1 VEFIMSKDHLEKSDT
16 PSPALPAPSVVEGSK
31 VEGSV
36 LGGVE
41 GLSKGRNIG
50 IIAHIDAGKTTVT
63 ERILYHTGLTYRM
76 GNVDEG
82 TTVTD
87 FMPQERERGI
97 TIQSAAIT
105 CFWRDHQINIIDT
118 PGHIDFTAE
127 VQRSLRVLDGGVV
140 VLDGVA
146 GVEPQT
152 ETVWRQADRYKV
164 PRVCF
169 VNKMDRAGA
178 DFWRTLDMVTR
189 RLGAKKA
196 VAIQMPIGAE
206 DSFRGVVDL
215 IEQRAIVYP
224 STELR
229 AGNGDEEPTIIEVP
243 PELQAEVQRRRE
255 KLIEQL
261 SDVDDEVMGLYLE
274 GEELTPELLHAALR
288 QATLAGQLVPFLC
301 GTALRN
307 QGVQLLLDAIVAYL
321 PSPLEVPAIKGQQ
334 PESGAELICQAD
346 ESEPLAALVFKVNT
360 DPFVG
365 RLAYLRVYS
374 GVLRRGQ
381 GVINASRGEK
391 VRIGRLVRMF
401 ADRREEVDEI
411 GAGDIGAVLGL
422 EASTGET
429 ICAADRPVVLE
440 KITFPAPVMSVAI
453 KPQSKADQDKMSL
466 ALHRLAEEDPTF
478 QVRQDSQTNETV
490 ISGMGELHLEVIV
503 DRMKRE
509 FKVAA
514 DVSAPQVAYYETITR
529 PVTCEARLKRQTGG
543 HGQFAHV
550 VLELEPL
557 ERSPERV
564 EGKGTGFVFEERLRG
579 MVIPRQYVPAVEA
592 GIRDAMEE
600 GVLAKHPLVDIKATL
615 VDGSYHE
622 VDSSDRAFRTA
633 AAMALRDGLSKAGPI
648 ILEPIMRVEVV
659 APEDYTGDVIG
670 ELSARGGTIIGIG
683 PRANDLHDITAH
695 VPLAAMF
702 GYATSLRSRTQGRG
716 TFSMEFDHYAQVPA
730 ETAQELMKRCA

>member
-1 VEFIMSKDHLEKSDT
+1 MSKDHQLEKSG
-16 PSPALPAPSVVEGSK
+16 ALSK
-31 VEGSV
+31 
-36 LGGVE
+36 VE

-50 IIAHIDAGKTTVT
+50 IIAHIDAGKTTIT
-63 ERILYHTGLTYRM
+63 ERVLYHTGLTYRM

-97 TIQSAAIT
+97 TIQSAAVT
-105 CFWRDHQINIIDT
+105 CFWGDHQINIIDT

-152 ETVWRQADRYKV
+152 ETVWRQADRYEV

-169 VNKMDRAGA
+169 VNKMDRTGA

-189 RLGAKKA
+189 RLGARA

-206 DSFRGVVDL
+206 SSFCGVVDL
-215 IEQRAIVYP
+215 IEQRAIIY
-224 STELR
+224 
-229 AGNGDEEPTIIEVP
+229 NGDEPTITDIP
-243 PELQAEVQRRRE
+243 PELQDEAQQRRE
-255 KLIEQL
+255 QLIEQL
-261 SDVDDEVMGLYLE
+261 ADVDDEVAERYLE
-274 GEELTPELLHAALR
+274 GEEQPPELLHTALR

-301 GTALRN
+301 GAALRN
-307 QGVQLLLDAIVAYL
+307 KGVQPLLDAIVAYL
-321 PSPLEVPAIKGQQ
+321 PSPLDVPAIRGQDL
-334 PESGAELICQAD
+334 ESGAEVICQAD
-346 ESEPLAALVFKVNT
+346 ESEPLATLVFKIST

-374 GVLRRGQ
+374 GSLRRGQ
-381 GVINASRGEK
+381 GVINASRDEK

-422 EASTGET
+422 DGRTGET
-429 ICAADRPVVLE
+429 LCAAERPVVLE
-440 KITFPAPVMSVAI
+440 KIAFPAPVMSVAI
-453 KPQSKADQDKMSL
+453 KPQSKADQDKLSL

-478 QVRQDSQTNETV
+478 QVRQDGRTKETV

-557 ERSPERV
+557 PSTTLRTWD
-564 EGKGTGFVFEERLRG
+564 KGAGFVFEEKLRG

-592 GIRDAMEE
+592 GIRDALEE

-633 AAMALRDGLSKAGPI
+633 AAMALRDGVSKAGPI
-648 ILEPIMRVEVV
+648 ILEPIMRLEVV

-670 ELSARGGTIIGIG
+670 DLSARSGTIVGIG
-683 PRANDLHDITAH
+683 PRANGLHDITAQ

-716 TFSMEFDHYAQVPA
+716 TFSMEFDHYAQVPD

>member
-1 VEFIMSKDHLEKSDT
+1 MEFIMSKDDLEKSGAL
-16 PSPALPAPSVVEGSK
+16 SPALS
-31 VEGSV
+31 
-36 LGGVE
+36 
-41 GLSKGRNIG
+41 LSKGRNIG
-50 IIAHIDAGKTTVT
+50 IIAHIDAGKTTIT

-97 TIQSAAIT
+97 TIQSAAVT
-105 CFWRDHQINIIDT
+105 CFWGDHQINIIDT

-164 PRVCF
+164 PRVGF
-169 VNKMDRAGA
+169 VNKMDRTGA

-189 RLGAKKA
+189 RLGARA

-206 DSFRGVVDL
+206 SSFRGVVDL
-215 IEQRAIVYP
+215 IEQRAVIYP
-224 STELR
+224 STGLR
-229 AGNGDEEPTIIEVP
+229 AGNGDGGDEPTMTEIP
-243 PELQAEVQRRRE
+243 SELQGEAQRRRE
-255 KLIEQL
+255 QLIEQL
-261 SDVDDEVMGLYLE
+261 ADVDDEVAERYLE
-274 GEELTPELLHAALR
+274 GEELAPELLHAALR
-288 QATLAGQLVPFLC
+288 QATLAGQAVPFLC

-307 QGVQLLLDAIVAYL
+307 KGVQPLLDAIVAYL
-321 PSPLEVPAIKGQQ
+321 PSPLDVPAIRGQDL
-334 PESGAELICQAD
+334 ESGAEIICQAD
-346 ESEPLAALVFKVNT
+346 ESKPLAALVFKIST

-374 GVLRRGQ
+374 GSLRRGQ
-381 GVINASRGEK
+381 GVINASRDEK

-429 ICAADRPVVLE
+429 ICAAERPVVLE
-440 KITFPAPVMSVAI
+440 RIAFPAPVMSVAI

-478 QVRQDSQTNETV
+478 QLRQDGRTNETI
-490 ISGMGELHLEVIV
+490 ISGMGELHLEVLV
-503 DRMKRE
+503 DRMRRE
-509 FKVAA
+509 FNVGA

-557 ERSPERV
+557 E
-564 EGKGTGFVFEERLRG
+564 KGSGFVFEEKLRG

-592 GIRDAMEE
+592 GIRDGLEE

-633 AAMALRDGLSKAGPI
+633 AAMALRDGVSKARPI
-648 ILEPIMRVEVV
+648 ILEPIMRLEVT
-659 APEDYTGDVIG
+659 APEDCTGDVIG
-670 ELSARGGTIIGIG
+670 DLSARSGTIVGIG
-683 PRANDLHDITAH
+683 PRANGLHDITAH

-716 TFSMEFDHYAQVPA
+716 TFSMEFDHYAQVPD

>member
-1 VEFIMSKDHLEKSDT
+1 MSKDHELEKNG
-16 PSPALPAPSVVEGSK
+16 ALSSALSK
-31 VEGSV
+31 A
-36 LGGVE
+36 E

-50 IIAHIDAGKTTVT
+50 IIAHIDAGKTTIT

-76 GNVDEG
+76 GDVDEG

-97 TIQSAAIT
+97 TIQSAAVT

-169 VNKMDRAGA
+169 VNKMDRTGA
-178 DFWRTLDMVTR
+178 DFWRTLDMATR
-189 RLGAKKA
+189 RLGTRA
-196 VAIQMPIGAE
+196 VATQMPIGLE
-206 DSFRGVVDL
+206 SSFRGVVDL
-215 IEQRAIVYP
+215 IEQRAIIYP
-224 STELR
+224 STSLR
-229 AGNGDEEPTIIEVP
+229 AGNGDEPTITEVP
-243 PELQAEVQRRRE
+243 SDLQAEVQRRRE
-255 KLIEQL
+255 QLIEQL
-261 SDVDDEVMGLYLE
+261 ADVDDEVAERYLE
-274 GEELTPELLHAALR
+274 GEELRPDLLHAALR
-288 QATLAGQLVPFLC
+288 QATLAGQVVPFLC

-307 QGVQLLLDAIVAYL
+307 KGVQPLLDAIVAYL
-321 PSPLEVPAIKGQQ
+321 PSPLDVPAPFCLEEGQE
-334 PESGAELICQAD
+334 PESDAEIMCQAD
-346 ESEPLAALVFKVNT
+346 ESEPLAALVFKINT

-381 GVINASRGEK
+381 AALNASRGEK

-429 ICAADRPVVLE
+429 ICAAERPVVLE
-440 KITFPAPVMSVAI
+440 KIAFPTPVMSVAI
-453 KPQSKADQDKMSL
+453 KPQSKADQDKLSL

-478 QVRQDSQTNETV
+478 QVRQDGRTKETV

-509 FKVAA
+509 FNVGA

-529 PVTCEARLKRQTGG
+529 PVTSEARLKRQTGG

-557 ERSPERV
+557 E
-564 EGKGTGFVFEERLRG
+564 KGSGFVFEEKLRG

-633 AAMALRDGLSKAGPI
+633 AAMALRDGVSRASPI
-648 ILEPIMRVEVV
+648 IMEPIMRLEVT
-659 APEDYTGDVIG
+659 APEDCTGDVIG
-670 ELSARGGTIIGIG
+670 DLSARSGTIVGIG
-683 PRANDLHDITAH
+683 PRANGLHDINAH

-716 TFSMEFDHYAQVPA
+716 TFSMEFDHYAQVTA

>member
-1 VEFIMSKDHLEKSDT
+1 MSRDHRLEKM
-16 PSPALPAPSVVEGSK
+16 
-31 VEGSV
+31 
-36 LGGVE
+36 
-41 GLSKGRNIG
+41 RNIG
-50 IIAHIDAGKTTVT
+50 IIAHIDAGKTTIT
-63 ERILYHTGLTYRM
+63 ERILYHTGLTHRI

-87 FMPQERERGI
+87 FMDQERERGI
-97 TIQSAAIT
+97 TIQSAAVT
-105 CFWRDHQINIIDT
+105 CFWHDHQINIIDT

-152 ETVWRQADRYKV
+152 ETVWRQADRYGV
-164 PRVCF
+164 PRVGF
-169 VNKMDRAGA
+169 VNKMDRTGA

-189 RLGAKKA
+189 RLGAKA
-196 VAIQMPIGAE
+196 VAIQIPIGVE
-206 DSFRGVVDL
+206 SSFLGVVDL
-215 IEQRAIVYP
+215 IERRAIVYP
-224 STELR
+224 SAGLR
-229 AGNGDEEPTIIEVP
+229 AGNGDEGDEPTITEVP

-255 KLIEQL
+255 QLIEQL
-261 SDVDDEVMGLYLE
+261 ADVDDEIAERYLE
-274 GEELTPELLHAALR
+274 GEELTPELLQAALR

-301 GTALRN
+301 GTALRHK
-307 QGVQLLLDAIVAYL
+307 GVQPLLDAIVAYL
-321 PSPLEVPAIKGQQ
+321 PSPLDMPALKGQDLS
-334 PESGAELICQAD
+334 SGDEVICQAD
-346 ESEPLAALVFKVNT
+346 ESEPLAALVFKINT

-374 GVLRRGQ
+374 GSLRHGQ
-381 GVINASRGEK
+381 SVVNASRGKK
-391 VRIGRLVRMF
+391 VRLGRLVRMF
-401 ADRREEVDEI
+401 ADRREEVEEI

-429 ICAADRPVVLE
+429 LCAAERPVVLE
-440 KITFPAPVMSVAI
+440 KIAFPAPVMSVAI

-478 QVRQDSQTNETV
+478 QVRQDSRTKETV
-490 ISGMGELHLEVIV
+490 ISGMGELHLEVLV
-503 DRMKRE
+503 ERMKRE

-514 DVSAPQVAYYETITR
+514 EVGAPQVAYYETITR

-543 HGQFAHV
+543 HGQYAHV

-557 ERSPERV
+557 EAGS
-564 EGKGTGFVFEERLRG
+564 GFIFEEKLRG

-592 GIRDAMEE
+592 GIRDALEE

-633 AAMALRDGLSKAGPI
+633 AAMALRDGVSKAGPI

-659 APEDYTGDVIG
+659 APEDCTGDVIG
-670 ELSARGGTIIGIG
+670 DLSARSGTIVGIG
-683 PRANDLHDITAH
+683 PRANGLHDITTH
-695 VPLAAMF
+695 VPLAVLF

-716 TFSMEFDHYAQVPA
+716 TFTMEFDHYAQVPT